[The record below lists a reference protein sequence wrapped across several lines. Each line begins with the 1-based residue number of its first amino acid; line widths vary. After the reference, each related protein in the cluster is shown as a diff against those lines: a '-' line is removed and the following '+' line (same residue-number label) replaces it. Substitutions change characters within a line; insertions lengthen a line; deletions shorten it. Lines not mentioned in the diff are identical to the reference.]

1 MCVALHDISLIIPVA
16 VLQIKT
22 ISSMKTSLVL
32 TESSIN
38 RKIRKLAIKILIAV
52 TLLVPPG
59 IVCAVLREKIEAT
72 LTDEGKRNLQFSLG
86 ITINLVFPNSST
98 NAVLFLASNVKSKKY
113 Q

>member
-1 MCVALHDISLIIPVA
+1 MCVALFDISLIIPVA

-32 TESSIN
+32 TESSLN
-38 RKIRKLAIKILIAV
+38 RKIRKLATKILIAV
-52 TLLVPPG
+52 TLLVRPG
-59 IVCAVLREKIEAT
+59 IVYAVLREKIEAT

-86 ITINLVFPNSST
+86 ITINLVFLNSST
-98 NAVLFLASNVKSKKY
+98 NALLFLASNVKSKKY